1 VVTGRKEGEQE
12 RVNHP
17 NHHPPGSASR
27 ASLDGWFKEV
37 DVLLAEQRE
46 FSISPSECDEE
57 PEDGVTKWSITFRE
71 LKKSIGPLLT
81 RLTND
86 PGRWILI
93 VEIDEAHDHFLR
105 FVAYEDGSLVVE
117 TLGNK
122 YLQGAYLLSEAQ
134 MTGLAVIGWQEPVVG
149 GRATW
154 AFTEATQSP
163 EIDEVSDLVI
173 TTLRRVF
180 KSVVTDRFLLKL
192 SSVPDRGE
200 TAASEHPLSPE
211 LSDEIPTEDGRW
223 LSSPPTPSTPPTESW
238 RAYYEVL
245 YPEPTRP
252 ISAFGQWKRA
262 TTCTNLTRDLWEA
275 RERARQSWVAEP
287 RTVEE
292 QQLDHPP
299 VVLWLPMVANAACLG
314 CVWIGK
320 GSSSVEGAAQRAR
333 NHSVDRGDDP
343 AVVSRLPV
351 PISARNGQGDEPL
364 DRSWVEPQ
372 RFGTREELLT
382 IGPRWEHYDI
392 SGLGTVAS
400 ASVSLDRPDTDAEAD
415 PTRLSLAIDIEENWD
430 GYIWRCDIEDQVD
443 GYEAGEMGRGG
454 AVSVDQAEIDCW
466 DFVVDLLQ
474 ALDYSDDEIIR
485 SHTGVCGG
493 EMVAQ

>member
-1 VVTGRKEGEQE
+1 MTRTREPEQE
-12 RVNHP
+12 RIDRPTHL
-17 NHHPPGSASR
+17 PPGSASR
-27 ASLDGWFKEV
+27 CSLDRWFKEV
-37 DVLLAEQRE
+37 EAILAEQRE
-46 FSISPSECDEE
+46 YSISPSECEEE
-57 PEDGVTKWSITFRE
+57 PEDGVTKWSLTFRE
-71 LKKSIGPLLT
+71 LQNSIGPLLS
-81 RLTND
+81 RLTDD
-86 PGRWILI
+86 PGRWILVI
-93 VEIDEAHDHFLR
+93 EIDEAHDHFLR
-105 FVAYEDGSLVVE
+105 CIAYEDGSLVVE

-122 YLQGAYLLSEAQ
+122 YLQGAYQLSEGQ
-134 MTGLAVIGWQEPVVG
+134 IIDLASIGWKKPIIG

-154 AFTEATQSP
+154 AFTEATHSP

-200 TAASEHPLSPE
+200 TAASEYPLSPQ
-211 LSDEIPTEDGRW
+211 LFDEIPTGEGRR
-223 LSSPPTPSTPPTESW
+223 LSSAPPSASITPTEPW
-238 RAYYEVL
+238 RAYYAVL
-245 YPEPTRP
+245 YPEPTHP
-252 ISAFGQWKRA
+252 MSPFGQWKRA
-262 TTCTNLTRDLWEA
+262 TTCTNITRDLWDA

-314 CVWIGK
+314 CVWIGQ
-320 GSSSVEGAAQRAR
+320 GSSSMENAAQRAR
-333 NHSVDRGDDP
+333 NHCVDRGDDP

-364 DRSWVEPQ
+364 HRSWVERQ
-372 RFGTREELLT
+372 RSGTPEELL
-382 IGPRWEHYDI
+382 IVGPRWDHFEI

-400 ASVSLDRPDTDAEAD
+400 AGVSLDRPDADAEAD
-415 PTRLSLAIDIEENWD
+415 PTRLFLAIDIEENWD

-443 GYEAGEMGRGG
+443 GYEAGLMGSGG
-454 AVSVDQAEIDCW
+454 AVSVEQAEIDCW
-466 DFVVDLLQ
+466 DFVVDFLQ

-485 SHTGVCGG
+485 SHMGVRGG
-493 EMVAQ
+493 E

>member
-1 VVTGRKEGEQE
+1 MTRTTEPKQE
-12 RVNHP
+12 RVNRP
-17 NHHPPGSASR
+17 NHLPPGSASR
-27 ASLDGWFKEV
+27 ASLDGWFQEV
-37 DVLLAEQRE
+37 DAILAVQRE
-46 FSISPSECDEE
+46 YSISPSECDEE
-57 PEDGVTKWSITFRE
+57 PDDGVTKWSISFRE
-71 LKKSIGPLLT
+71 LKKSIGPLLS

-93 VEIDEAHDHFLR
+93 VEIDEPHDHFLR

-122 YLQGAYLLSEAQ
+122 YLQGAYQLSELQRAD
-134 MTGLAVIGWQEPVVG
+134 LAAIGWQKPTIG

-154 AFTEATQSP
+154 AFSEATHSP
-163 EIDEVSDLVI
+163 EIEEVSDRVI
-173 TTLRRVF
+173 RTLRRVF
-180 KSVVTDRFLLKL
+180 KSLVSDRFLMKL
-192 SSVPDRGE
+192 SSVSDRGE
-200 TAASEHPLSPE
+200 TAASERPLSPQ

-223 LSSPPTPSTPPTESW
+223 LPSPPSPSTPPTEPW
-238 RAYYEVL
+238 RAYFEVL
-245 YPEPTRP
+245 YPEPTHP

-262 TTCTNLTRDLWEA
+262 TTCTNMTRDLWDA

-314 CVWIGK
+314 CLWIDK
-320 GSSSVEGAAQRAR
+320 GSGSVEGAARRAR
-333 NHSVDRGDDP
+333 NHSVDRSDDP
-343 AVVSRLPV
+343 AVVSRLTV

-372 RFGTREELLT
+372 QFGSPEELLT
-382 IGPRWEHYDI
+382 IGPRWKHYDI
-392 SGLGTVAS
+392 TGLGTVAS
-400 ASVSLDRPDTDAEAD
+400 AGVSLDRPDADPEAD
-415 PTRLSLAIDIEENWD
+415 PTRLFLAIDIEENWD

-443 GYEAGEMGRGG
+443 GYEAGLMGSGG
-454 AVSVDQAEIDCW
+454 AVSVEQAEIACW
-466 DFVVDLLQ
+466 DFVVDFLQ

-485 SHTGVCGG
+485 SHTGVRG
-493 EMVAQ
+493 EE

>member
-1 VVTGRKEGEQE
+1 MTGRKEREQE
-12 RVNHP
+12 RVNRP
-17 NHHPPGSASR
+17 NGLPAKR
-27 ASLDGWFKEV
+27 APHSSLDSWFKEV
-37 DVLLAEQRE
+37 DALLAEQRE
-46 FSISPSECDEE
+46 YSISPSECDEE
-57 PEDGVTKWSITFRE
+57 PEDGVTTWVVTFNE
-71 LKKSIGPLLT
+71 LQNSIGPLLT

-122 YLQGAYLLSEAQ
+122 YLQGVYRLSEGQ
-134 MTGLAVIGWQEPVVG
+134 IIDLAAIGWKKPTVG

-154 AFTEATQSP
+154 AFSEATHSP

-173 TTLRRVF
+173 RTLRRIF
-180 KSVVTDRFLLKL
+180 KSVDSDTFLMKL
-192 SSVPDRGE
+192 SSVSDRGE
-200 TAASEHPLSPE
+200 TAASEYPMSPQ
-211 LSDEIPTEDGRW
+211 LSDEIPTGDGRR
-223 LSSPPTPSTPPTESW
+223 LSSAPPSASTTPTESW
-238 RAYYEVL
+238 RAYFGVL

-252 ISAFGQWKRA
+252 MSAFGQWKRA
-262 TTCTNLTRDLWEA
+262 TTCTNLTRDLWAA
-275 RERARQSWVAEP
+275 RERARQNWVAQP

-292 QQLDHPP
+292 RQLDHPT
-299 VVLWLPMVANAACLG
+299 VVLWVPIVANAACLG
-314 CVWIGK
+314 CLWIGK
-320 GSSSVEGAAQRAR
+320 GSSSMERAAQLAR

-372 RFGTREELLT
+372 RFGTPEELLT

-400 ASVSLDRPDTDAEAD
+400 ASVSLDRPDADAEAD
-415 PTRLSLAIDIEENWD
+415 PTRLFLAVDIEENWD

-454 AVSVDQAEIDCW
+454 AVSVGQAEIDCW
-466 DFVVDLLQ
+466 EMVVDLLQ
-474 ALDYSDDEIIR
+474 ALDCSDDEIIR
-485 SHTGVCGG
+485 SHTGVCGD